1 MSKLSPMMQQYMS
14 VKEQYQDTIIL
25 YRLGD
30 FYEMFFDDAI
40 LASKV
45 LEITLT
51 GRDCGLEERAPMCGV
66 PYHSVDSYIEKLIT
80 NGYKVAICEQ
90 MEDPATAKGIVKRD
104 IVRIITPGTVIEN
117 NMLDEHKNNYI
128 MMIYKQGMFYGI
140 SICDVSTGLL
150 QSTSITKVGGTYTLI
165 DEIAKYKPTE
175 IIVNDML
182 IKDTD
187 FITFLRNKFNVFI
200 SQYEKI
206 TQDYFSKLDIEKESN
221 IKDIELSTIATNILL
236 SYVSN
241 TQKNDLA
248 HIDKISIYEIDSYM
262 QLDNNARRNLEIVE
276 TIRDKSKKGTL
287 LWVLDKTNTAMG
299 SRMLRKW
306 VDSPL
311 INIKQI
317 QLRQD
322 AITEF
327 KNNLISRGTLKDYF
341 DKVYD
346 IERLISKVVY
356 GSINPRD
363 LVALKN
369 SLRYLPFIKQELS
382 GYKSD
387 MITTL
392 YNDLD
397 VLEDIYKLIE
407 DSIVED
413 PPIQIKEGGI
423 IKKGYNS
430 ELDQYI
436 LATTEGKKWII
447 ELEQQEREKTGIKN
461 LKVGYNRI
469 FGYYFEV
476 TKSNINMIPDRYIRK
491 QTLANCERAITQEL
505 KGIETKILGAQE
517 KIFDL
522 EYNLFNEIKDKILKE
537 ILRLKQSSTVMANID
552 VLLSLAQIAED
563 NNYVKPIINVEDII
577 DIKNGRHP
585 VVEQT
590 LQQGCFVSNDTYLD
604 TNENRFH
611 IITGPNMAGKST
623 YMRQVALIVLMAQ
636 IGSFVPASSAIIGIA
651 DKIFTRVGSADDV
664 AGGQST
670 FMVEMKEVAD
680 ILNNATNRSL
690 IILDEIGR
698 GTSTFDG
705 LAIAW
710 ATTEYICDK
719 EKIGARTFFATHY
732 HELTQLEDTL
742 DGVKNYSVEVKDK
755 GDDVIFLRKI
765 ISGGTSQSYGIHVA
779 KLAGVPVQV
788 IKNANKILKEL
799 ADTDITKKE
808 FKKGNT
814 IQDLSQYDLFNYK
827 VAEIAQEVSK
837 LNIDELSPI
846 EALNILQKFK
856 DKLV

>member
-200 SQYEKI
+200 SQYEKM
-206 TQDYFSKLDIEKESN
+206 TQDYFSKLNIEKESN
-221 IKDIELSTIATNILL
+221 IKDFELSKLATNILL

-505 KGIETKILGAQE
+505 KEIETKILGAQE

-537 ILRLKQSSTVMANID
+537 ILRLKQSSTVIANID
-552 VLLSLAQIAED
+552 VLLSLAQIAEE
-563 NNYVKPIINVEDII
+563 NNYVKPIINVGDII

-590 LQQGCFVSNDTYLD
+590 LQQGCFVANDTYLD

>member
-200 SQYEKI
+200 SQYEKM
-206 TQDYFSKLDIEKESN
+206 TQDYFSKLNIEKESN
-221 IKDIELSTIATNILL
+221 IKDFELSKLATNILL

-322 AITEF
+322 ALEEF

-363 LVALKN
+363 LIALKN

-387 MITTL
+387 MINTL

-397 VLEDIYKLIE
+397 VLEDIYTLIE
-407 DSIVED
+407 DSIIED
-413 PPIQIKEGGI
+413 PPMQIKEGGI

-430 ELDQYI
+430 ELDEYI

-505 KGIETKILGAQE
+505 KEIETKILGAQE

-537 ILRLKQSSTVMANID
+537 ILRLKQSSTVIANID
-552 VLLSLAQIAED
+552 VLLSLAQIAEE
-563 NNYVKPIINVEDII
+563 NNYVKPIINVGDII

-590 LQQGCFVSNDTYLD
+590 LQQGCFVANDTYLD

>member
-14 VKEQYQDTIIL
+14 IKEQYQDTIIL

-51 GRDCGLEERAPMCGV
+51 GRDCGLEGRAPMCGV
-66 PYHSVDSYIEKLIT
+66 PYHSVDSYIEKLIA

-128 MMIYKQGMFYGI
+128 MMIYKQGMFYGV
-140 SICDVSTGLL
+140 SVCDVSTGLL

-262 QLDNNARRNLEIVE
+262 QLDNNARRNLEIIE

-322 AITEF
+322 ALEEF

-363 LVALKN
+363 LIALKN

-517 KIFDL
+517 KNFDL